1 MDSYDNNG
9 RLSSSIDTYT
19 SNKEQ
24 ITTNTV
30 YRETGK
36 PAFTTV
42 TKRDIN
48 TGEVSFAVYYRPQQS
63 RSGWIAPTANRV
75 TCVMDIT
82 TVTTNEQ
89 SDD

>member
-1 MDSYDNNG
+1 MDSFDNSG

-19 SNKEQ
+19 SNREQ
-24 ITTNTV
+24 ITTNNV

-48 TGEVSFAVYYRPQQS
+48 TGAVSYQVYYRP
-63 RSGWIAPTANRV
+63 
-75 TCVMDIT
+75 
-82 TVTTNEQ
+82 
-89 SDD
+89 